1 MNNNMVPGHADAA
14 GAGGLLSGCQVRAV
28 TRAVT
33 GSVFTSKMFWL
44 ADFNH

>member
-14 GAGGLLSGCQVRAV
+14 GAGGTLSGCQVRAV

-33 GSVFTSKMFWL
+33 CECLPVKCSG
-44 ADFNH
+44 